1 MIRDPH
7 ITFINAKGVAIVW
20 IGALIGPAFL
30 LIGFRSD
37 SRTHMAIGAISL
49 LLVLLSIV
57 DGFKA
62 LKSGAKSDFAVS
74 ALMPIGILAI
84 AAGVTFYAL

>member
-1 MIRDPH
+1 M
-7 ITFINAKGVAIVW
+7 
-20 IGALIGPAFL
+20 
-30 LIGFRSD
+30 
-37 SRTHMAIGAISL
+37 